1 MPQISQLAAT
11 WLSQVFWLAVTFGIV
26 FFVVGR
32 GMLPKVQKTIDGRDA
47 AIAGD
52 LAAASRARDEA
63 DRAEE
68 AWRTRDAANRERAQG
83 VVADARARAARATEA
98 TLREAHEG
106 QASAL
111 AAREADIRAATTRAL
126 GEIEAVAA
134 EAAQDIVAR
143 VSGAQ
148 VSAAEARSAVQAA
161 MHHG

>member
-32 GMLPKVQKTIDGRDA
+32 GMLPKVQKTIDSRDA
-47 AIAGD
+47 SIAKD

-83 VVADARARAARATEA
+83 VVAEARARAAQATEA
-98 TLREAHEG
+98 TLKAANAEQHA
-106 QASAL
+106 QV
-111 AAREADIRAATTRAL
+111 AAREADIRAATDRAL
-126 GEIEAVAA
+126 SEIETVAA
-134 EAAQDIVAR
+134 EAAQEIVAR
-143 VSGAQ
+143 VSGIQ
-148 VSAAEARSAVQAA
+148 VSADEARAAVRKAA
-161 MHHG
+161 HG

>member
-32 GMLPKVQKTIDGRDA
+32 GMLPKVQKTIDSRDA
-47 AIAGD
+47 SIAQD

-63 DRAEE
+63 DKAEE

-83 VVADARARAARATEA
+83 VVAEARARAAQATEA
-98 TLREAHEG
+98 TLKASNDE
-106 QASAL
+106 QAANV

-126 GEIEAVAA
+126 TEIEAVAA

-148 VSAAEARSAVQAA
+148 VSVDEAKAAVQKV
-161 MHHG
+161 MQHG

>member
-32 GMLPKVQKTIDGRDA
+32 GMLPKVQKTIDSRDA
-47 AIAGD
+47 SIAQD

-63 DRAEE
+63 DKAEE

-83 VVADARARAARATEA
+83 VVAEARARAAQATEA
-98 TLREAHEG
+98 TLKAANDE
-106 QASAL
+106 QSAQV
-111 AAREADIRAATTRAL
+111 AAREADIRSATQRAL
-126 GEIEAVAA
+126 TEIEAVAA

-148 VSAAEARSAVQAA
+148 VSADDARAAVQKV
-161 MHHG
+161 MQHG

>member
-11 WLSQVFWLAVTFGIV
+11 WLSQVFWLAVTFGVV

-47 AIAGD
+47 AVAKD

-63 DRAEE
+63 DKAEE
-68 AWRTRDAANRERAQG
+68 AWRTRDQANRERAQG
-83 VVADARARAARATEA
+83 LVAEARARAAKASEE
-98 TLREAHEG
+98 TLHAAHDE
-106 QASAL
+106 QAAKL

-148 VSAAEARSAVQAA
+148 VSADEAKAAVQRV
-161 MHHG
+161 MQHG

>member
-47 AIAGD
+47 SIAKD

-83 VVADARARAARATEA
+83 VVAEARARAAQATEA
-98 TLREAHEG
+98 TLKAANAEH
-106 QASAL
+106 SAQV

-126 GEIEAVAA
+126 TEIEAVAA
-134 EAAQDIVAR
+134 EAAQEIVAR
-143 VSGAQ
+143 VSGIQ
-148 VSAAEARSAVQAA
+148 VSADEARAAVRKAA
-161 MHHG
+161 AHG